1 VLKAN
6 RDDLGNARISSF
18 ITEYGQNRE
27 LTAMPMFFVVIIL
40 NKEKNMNK
48 VIKLSMIALAL
59 SLVTACAT
67 TSDIE
72 NLQSQVNG
80 LDTSVKQASSDAAS
94 AQATAADAAAKAA
107 AAEAAANRAA
117 ELSEDANNK
126 LDKRFKKSM
135 MK

>member
-1 VLKAN
+1 MK
-6 RDDLGNARISSF
+6 
-18 ITEYGQNRE
+18 
-27 LTAMPMFFVVIIL
+27 
-40 NKEKNMNK
+40 K

-107 AAEAAANRAA
+107 AAEAEANRAA
-117 ELSEDANNK
+117 ELSEDANKK
-126 LDKRFKKSM
+126 LDKRFKRSM